1 MPCVLEHHACSE
13 TMFRVPEHRVPEHR
27 VPEHRVPEHRFRTG
41 MVFHVKRRLPLA
53 ACRLPL
59 AACRLFCVSR
69 ETAFAEC
76 RLPRVSRET
85 RCSRTRKIRANRLNT
100 QDSCQSLEHAR
111 FVPIRRV
118 FHVKQHSAIMP
129 EPLPNTPFR
138 RNANI
143 FWGPMVA
150 T

>member
-1 MPCVLEHHACSE
+1 MPHAAWNTMFHELARFLRIPRMPRVLEHLMFAE
-13 TMFRVPEHRVPEHR
+13 TVFRVSEQCLTLATHSVFQKRSFCVPEY
-27 VPEHRVPEHRFRTG
+27 
-41 MVFHVKRRLPLA
+41 
-53 ACRLPL
+53 
-59 AACRLFCVSR
+59 CVSR

-85 RCSRTRKIRANRLNT
+85 SLFQDT

-111 FVPIRRV
+111 LVPIRQV
-118 FHVKQHSAIMP
+118 FHVKQHSSIMP

-143 FWGPMVA
+143 FWGPTPA
-150 T
+150 TEGI